1 MIKYSKISNG
11 MNLVLKYKK
20 EILLSLLIL
29 IAFLVSRLIIL
40 GNFPIFTDEAL
51 YIRWAQIA
59 SQDASWRF
67 ISLTD
72 GKQPML
78 IWFGMIFL
86 RLIEDPIVAVRL
98 VSVVAGLFSL
108 IGLWLLSFE
117 LFKSKRVAFVSSILY
132 VAYPFAVVYDRLALY
147 DSLVGALAIYA
158 IYFSILLVRKMR
170 LDIAYTLGVILGAGM
185 LTKTS
190 ANFSIILLPVGL
202 ILLNLKQKNL
212 INKLIKWAIFAL
224 IAVVIAEVL
233 YNTLRL
239 SPFFHIIK
247 EKNTIFVYYP
257 FSIPIGDNINLFLGN
272 LRGLLT
278 WLFTYL
284 TPFYLILILVSLLT
298 RKFIMEKL
306 LLIAYFSLPL
316 IALALFGRV
325 IFPRFIFFMSLYL
338 LPLAAL
344 GLVQIIDLINNY
356 LNKRKLNSY
365 YVVSVLVILLFI
377 LYPMKV
383 SMDFIFNPEKA
394 AIANAD
400 NAQYI
405 SDWPAGGGVKESV
418 KFFEEK
424 SKNEKIFIGTE
435 GTFGLLP
442 YALEIYLANNPNIT
456 IKGYWPIERI
466 PEEALES
473 AKKMPTYFIFYQP
486 CIECE
491 FSGDAPNDWPLKKIS
506 EFKKNDRVYY
516 TVYSVD
522 QK

>member
-1 MIKYSKISNG
+1 M

-20 EILLSLLIL
+20 EILLGILIL
-29 IAFLVSRLIIL
+29 ISFFVSRLTLL

-59 SQDASWRF
+59 SQDANWRF

-86 RLIEDPIVAVRL
+86 RLIQDPVIAIRL
-98 VSVVAGLFSL
+98 VSVFAGLFSL
-108 IGLWLLSFE
+108 IGLWLLTHE
-117 LFKSKRVAFVSSILY
+117 LFKSKRTAFLSAILY
-132 VAYPFAVVYDRLALY
+132 VIYPFAVVYDRLAVY
-147 DSLVGALAIYA
+147 DSLVGALAVFA
-158 IYFSILLVRKMR
+158 LYFSVLLVRKMR

-190 ANFSIILLPVGL
+190 ANFSIILLPITLVL
-202 ILLNLKQKNL
+202 VNFKQKNL
-212 INKLIKWAIFAL
+212 VRRLVKWGVFAI
-224 IAVVIAEVL
+224 IAIVITEVL
-233 YNTLRL
+233 YNSLRL

-257 FSIPIGDNINLFLGN
+257 FSIPITDNINLFFGN

-284 TPFYLILILVSLLT
+284 TPFYLILIFVSLLT
-298 RKFIMEKL
+298 KKYLKEKFV
-306 LLIAYFSLPL
+306 LICYFALPL

-344 GLVQIIDLINNY
+344 GLTQIINFLNNY
-356 LNKRKLNSY
+356 LSKRKLNNY
-365 YVVSVLVILLFI
+365 YLISSLVIIIFI
-377 LYPMKV
+377 LYPAKV
-383 SMDFIFNPEKA
+383 SMDFIFNPSKA
-394 AIANAD
+394 AIASAD

-405 SDWPAGGGVKESV
+405 SDWPAGGGVKESIR
-418 KFFEEK
+418 FFEEK
-424 SKNEKIFIGTE
+424 SRDEKIFIGTE

-442 YALEIYLANNPNIT
+442 YALEIYLADNPNVI
-456 IKGYWPIERI
+456 IKGYWPVEEI
-466 PEEALES
+466 PQDVLKASE
-473 AKKMPTYFIFYQP
+473 KMPTYFIFYQP

-491 FSGDAPNDWPLKKIS
+491 YAGDAPNDWPLKKIS
-506 EFKKNDRVYY
+506 EFKKSEGVYY
-516 TVYSVD
+516 TVYSVE
-522 QK
+522 K

>member
-1 MIKYSKISNG
+1 
-11 MNLVLKYKK
+11 MNLVIKFKK
-20 EILLSLLIL
+20 EILLGFLIL
-29 IAFLVSRLIIL
+29 ISFLVSRLIIL

-59 SQDASWRF
+59 SQDANWRF

-108 IGLWLLSFE
+108 IGLWLLTYE
-117 LFKSKRVAFVSSILY
+117 LFKSKRAAFVSSILY

-147 DSLVGALAIYA
+147 DSLVGAFAIYA
-158 IYFSILLVRKMR
+158 IYFSILLVRKLR
-170 LDIAYTLGVILGAGM
+170 LDVALILGAILGAGM

-190 ANFSIILLPVGL
+190 ANFSIILLPLTL
-202 ILLNLKQKNL
+202 ILFNFKQKKIL
-212 INKLIKWAIFAL
+212 KKLFVL
-224 IAVVIAEVL
+224 GLFAVVAIGIAEVL
-233 YNTLRL
+233 YNSLRL

-257 FSIPIGDNINLFLGN
+257 FSIPIMDNINLFLGN

-284 TPFYLILILVSLLT
+284 TPFYLILILVSLLSK
-298 RKFIMEKL
+298 KFIKEKL
-306 LLIAYFSLPL
+306 LLIAYFALPL

-338 LPLAAL
+338 LPLAAV
-344 GLVQIIDLINNY
+344 GLTQIIDLLNNY
-356 LNKRKLNSY
+356 LSKRKLNSY
-365 YVVSVLVILLFI
+365 YAVSALAIILFT
-377 LYPMKV
+377 LYPAKV
-383 SMDFIFNPEKA
+383 SMDFIFNPSKA
-394 AIANAD
+394 AIASAD

-418 KFFEEK
+418 KFFEDK
-424 SKNEKIFIGTE
+424 SKDEKIFIGTE
-435 GTFGLLP
+435 GTFGLMP
-442 YALEIYLANNPNIT
+442 YALEIYLANNPNVI
-456 IKGYWPIERI
+456 IKGYWPIEEI
-466 PEEALES
+466 PAEVLES

-486 CIECE
+486 CIACE
-491 FSGDAPNDWPLKKIS
+491 YAGDAPDDWPLKKIS

-516 TVYSVD
+516 TVYSVE

>member
-1 MIKYSKISNG
+1 MD
-11 MNLVLKYKK
+11 LLLKFKK
-20 EILLSLLIL
+20 EIILSFLIL
-29 IAFLVSRLIIL
+29 VAFFVSRLILL

-51 YIRWAQIA
+51 YIRWSQIA
-59 SQDASWRF
+59 SQDANWRF

-86 RLIEDPIVAVRL
+86 RLIEDPVVAVRL
-98 VSVVAGLFSL
+98 VSVFAGLFSL
-108 IGLWLLSFE
+108 IGLWLLTYE
-117 LFKSKRVAFVSSILY
+117 LFKSKRAAFISSILY
-132 VAYPFAVVYDRLALY
+132 VTYPFAVVYDRLALY

-158 IYFSILLVRKMR
+158 IYFSILLVRRLR
-170 LDIAYTLGVILGAGM
+170 LDVALILGAILGAGM

-190 ANFSIILLPVGL
+190 ANFSIILLPL
-202 ILLNLKQKNL
+202 TLLLLNFKQKKVFKK
-212 INKLIKWAIFAL
+212 IFIWGMFAL
-224 IAVVIAEVL
+224 VVIGIAEVL
-233 YNTLRL
+233 YNSLRL

-257 FSIPIGDNINLFLGN
+257 FSIPIGENINLFLGN

-284 TPFYLILILVSLLT
+284 TPFYLVLIFVSLLAK
-298 RKFIMEKL
+298 KFLREKIV
-306 LLIAYFSLPL
+306 LIAYFALPL

-338 LPLAAL
+338 LPLAAV
-344 GLVQIIDLINNY
+344 GLTQIIDLLNNY
-356 LNKRKLNSY
+356 LNKRKLNIY
-365 YVVSVLVILLFI
+365 YIVSALAIILFTI
-377 LYPMKV
+377 YPAKV
-383 SMDFIFNPEKA
+383 SMDFIFNPSKA
-394 AIANAD
+394 AIADAD

-418 KFFEEK
+418 QFFDEK

-442 YALEIYLANNPNIT
+442 YALEIYLANNPNVI
-456 IKGYWPIERI
+456 IKGYWPVEEI
-466 PEEALES
+466 PEEVVEAS
-473 AKKMPTYFIFYQP
+473 KKMPTYFIFYQP

-491 FSGDAPNDWPLKKIS
+491 FVGDAPNDWPLKKIS
-506 EFKKNDRVYY
+506 EFKKKDGVFY
-516 TVYSVD
+516 TVYSVE

>member
-1 MIKYSKISNG
+1 
-11 MNLVLKYKK
+11 MNLVLKFKK
-20 EILLSLLIL
+20 EIVLGFLIL
-29 IAFLVSRLIIL
+29 LAYFASRLILL

-51 YIRWAQIA
+51 YVRWAQIA
-59 SQDASWRF
+59 SQDANWRF

-86 RLIEDPIVAVRL
+86 RIFEDPVTAVRL
-98 VSVVAGLFSL
+98 VSVFAGLFSL
-108 IGLWLLSFE
+108 IGLWLLTYE
-117 LFKSKRVAFVSSILY
+117 LFKSKRAAFISPILY
-132 VAYPFAVVYDRLALY
+132 VAYPFAVVYDRMALY

-158 IYFSILLVRKMR
+158 IYFSVLLVRKLR
-170 LDIAYTLGVILGAGM
+170 FDVALILGGILGAGM

-190 ANFSIILLPVGL
+190 ANFSIILLPVTLLL
-202 ILLNLKQKNL
+202 INFKQKKIL
-212 INKLIKWAIFAL
+212 KKLFVWGIFAL
-224 IAVVIAEVL
+224 VSAGIAEVL
-233 YNTLRL
+233 YNSLRL

-257 FSIPIGDNINLFLGN
+257 FSIPISDNINLFLGN

-284 TPFYLILILVSLLT
+284 TPFYLILIIASLIS
-298 RKFIMEKL
+298 RKYLKEKL
-306 LLIAYFSLPL
+306 VLIAYFALPL

-344 GLVQIIDLINNY
+344 GLVEISNLINNY
-356 LNKRKLNSY
+356 LSKRKIGSNY
-365 YVVSVLVILLFI
+365 IVTILTIILFI
-377 LYPMKV
+377 IYPLKV
-383 SMDFIFNPEKA
+383 SSDFIFNPSKA
-394 AIANAD
+394 AIADAD
-400 NAQYI
+400 HKQYI
-405 SDWPAGGGVKESV
+405 SEWPAGGGVKESIA
-418 KFFEEK
+418 FFEEK

-456 IKGYWPIERI
+456 IKGYWPVEKI
-466 PEEALES
+466 PQEALNASE
-473 AKKMPTYFIFYQP
+473 KMPTYFIFYQP

-491 FSGDAPNDWPLKKIS
+491 YPGDAPDDWPLKKVS
-506 EFKKNDRVYY
+506 EYKKNDAIFY
-516 TVYSVD
+516 TVYSVE
-522 QK
+522 K